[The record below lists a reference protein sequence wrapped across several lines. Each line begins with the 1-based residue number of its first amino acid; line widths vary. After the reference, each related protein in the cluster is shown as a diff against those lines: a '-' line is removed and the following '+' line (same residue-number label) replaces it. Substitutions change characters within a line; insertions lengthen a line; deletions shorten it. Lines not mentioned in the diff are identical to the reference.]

1 MYHERRRR
9 RGHDRQWHYESVVV
23 PGTATIR
30 RCHQPIKPQV
40 EVKSMN
46 HRRAPADAPCR
57 HRGFIGWKMGG
68 GAWRAPKVRRRCR
81 LGWVWVWVLPQ
92 PTRPIGVWGSV
103 ISFPGFRA
111 EPRPKTDFGVFWR
124 PQNAFVPDKIW
135 GGQFALAS
143 FDFKFCGICPPP
155 ARDIRPWST

>member
-68 GAWRAPKVRRRCR
+68 GRMACAEGASTV
-81 LGWVWVWVLPQ
+81 
-92 PTRPIGVWGSV
+92 PTGVGM
-103 ISFPGFRA
+103 GM
-111 EPRPKTDFGVFWR
+111 G
-124 PQNAFVPDKIW
+124 
-135 GGQFALAS
+135 
-143 FDFKFCGICPPP
+143 PPP
-155 ARDIRPWST
+155 AD